1 MPLPP
6 LWCDM
11 DFPRFVYRS
20 PGTVRHANGAC
31 YQYVVVKSEAEVKE
45 HLAAGWSLT
54 EAEAIEAAGDVAFL
68 HGLPARRAAKMR
80 KLLAKKPKPAPKPAP
95 EPEPEPAEDE
105 SPPTR
110 AELEEM
116 ATRLG
121 VRFDGRTND
130 ALLARRIDAKLN
142 ENGES

>member
-1 MPLPP
+1 
-6 LWCDM
+6 M
-11 DFPRFVYRS
+11 DFPRFVYLS
-20 PGTVRHANGAC
+20 PGDVRTAGGAC
-31 YQYVVVKSEAEVKE
+31 YRYVVVNSMAEMSQR
-45 HLAAGWSLT
+45 LAQGWFET
-54 EAEAIEAAGDVAFL
+54 EAEAIEAAGDEAYLF
-68 HGLPARRAAKMR
+68 GLNDEQYDRMLAV
-80 KLLAKKPKPAPKPAP
+80 LAKKSKKAPPAPK
-95 EPEPEPAEDE
+95 PEPEPAEDE

-130 ALLARRIDAKLN
+130 ALLARRIEAKLN